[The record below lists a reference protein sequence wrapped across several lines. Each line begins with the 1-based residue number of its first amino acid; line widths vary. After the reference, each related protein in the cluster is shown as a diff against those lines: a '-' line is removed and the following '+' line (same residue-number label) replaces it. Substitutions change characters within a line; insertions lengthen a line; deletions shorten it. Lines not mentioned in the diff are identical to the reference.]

1 MQTAVTDT
9 LERMVGARMVR
20 IDRSTCIGSANCAKV
35 APELFV
41 LDDER
46 LVTFRESP
54 AEVELERA
62 TEACRVC
69 PVDALSVFD
78 ADGRQ
83 LVP

>member
-1 MQTAVTDT
+1 VTEFE
-9 LERMVGARMVR
+9 ERKVGSLTVR
-20 IDRSTCIGSANCAKV
+20 IDRSTCIATSNCAKV

-46 LVTFRESP
+46 IITFRKP
-54 AEVELERA
+54 AADVAPELA
-62 TEACRVC
+62 VEACRVC
-69 PVDALSVFD
+69 PVGALAAFD